1 MHSTPKFEIAMKIN
15 ICRSIFLCIVAFS
28 VLFLA
33 LPAFAETVLQVK
45 CVDAS
50 GTPVKDVKVVAFP
63 LKPPSKMKDKKSD
76 AQGMAEFKL
85 EEGAY
90 RVFGRKEGFEP
101 AYYEFAVLKGS
112 PVSATLKIVPG
123 ADKKLYFEDPA
134 EEKKA
139 QDLMMQGLQAI
150 KENKFAAAEKLIA
163 DSIAVAPSNAEAY
176 YYLAVTRLQQQKY
189 DEAVQ
194 ALDKAAEVASAYMT
208 LPSSAPP
215 GSPNPYEQ
223 VYKGAQSVK
232 AKLPAIKAEDALR
245 NKNYDQA
252 AKEFSELI
260 KSNPNEPGFHAS
272 LAVAQYN
279 LRKYDE
285 AIATIDTAIKLKPG
299 TYEDIKKTIL
309 VQKEK
314 SQLEQAQALLDQGT
328 KLFQDGDAAAALKK
342 FEEAKAL
349 VVAQDRQW
357 PIWRQIGRAQGKLNQ
372 PEAVASF
379 KKAIELAPA
388 DKQAECRNA
397 LAQYYLEQK
406 KYDEAVDVIADPKSE
421 SPEKALLGVAK
432 TTFSK
437 EPKMARAALERV
449 LKINPDNL
457 DAGFDLGQLMYFD
470 KDSDARAKELLTR
483 YVEKGQ
489 DADKVGKAKDMMILL
504 NRRTK

>member
-15 ICRSIFLCIVAFS
+15 ICRSLFLCFVAFS

-45 CVDAS
+45 CVDVS
-50 GTPVKDVKVVAFP
+50 GAPVKDVKVVALP

-76 AQGMAEFKL
+76 AQGVAEFKL

-90 RVFGRKEGFEP
+90 RVFGRKEGLEP
-101 AYYEFAVLKGS
+101 AFYEFAILKGS
-112 PVSATLKIVPG
+112 PVSATLKFTPG

-139 QDLMMQGLQAI
+139 QDLLVQGLQAL
-150 KENKFAAAEKLIA
+150 KENKFPAAEKLIA
-163 DSIAVAPSNAEAY
+163 DSIAIAPSNAEAF

-189 DEAVQ
+189 DEGLQ
-194 ALDKAAEVASAYMT
+194 TLDKTMEVASAWMT

-223 VYKGAQSVK
+223 VYKSAQNVK
-232 AKLPAIKAEDALR
+232 TKLPGIRAEDALR
-245 NKNYDQA
+245 SKNYDQA
-252 AKEFSELI
+252 VKEFSSLI
-260 KSNPNEPGFHAS
+260 KANPNEPDFHAN

-285 AIATIDTAIKLKPG
+285 AIAAIDAAIKLKPG
-299 TYEDIKKTIL
+299 AYEDVKKTIL
-309 VQKEK
+309 AQKEK
-314 SQLEQAQALLDQGT
+314 SQLEQAQAFLDQGT
-328 KLFQDGDAAAALKK
+328 KLLQDGDAAAALKK
-342 FEEAKAL
+342 FEEAKAM
-349 VVAQDRQW
+349 VAAQDRHW
-357 PIWRQIGRAQGKLNQ
+357 PIWRQIGKAQGKLNQ
-372 PEAVASF
+372 QEAAVASF

-388 DKQAECRNA
+388 DKQADCRNA
-397 LAQYYLEQK
+397 LAQYYLELK
-406 KYDEAVDVIADPKSE
+406 KYDDAVDVIADPKSE

-432 TTFSK
+432 TTYSK

-457 DAGFDLGQLMYFD
+457 DAAFDLGQLIYYD
-470 KDSDARAKELLTR
+470 KDDNARAKELLTR
-483 YVEKGQ
+483 YIDKGQ
-489 DADKVGKAKDMMILL
+489 DADKVGKAKDMMVLL
-504 NRRTK
+504 NRRK